1 MNSTIKKGKKGED
14 IACRALKMKGYVI
27 LEKNYRLREGEIDII
42 TERDDYICF
51 VEVKARS
58 SDSFGLPEESI
69 TDRKKE
75 RIIIAANTYIEE
87 NDLHDRNMRFDV
99 VAVNLRTSKVRFTPN
114 AFEVME

>member
-14 IACRALKMKGYVI
+14 IACRALKRDGYVI

-42 TERDDYICF
+42 AQHEDYICF

-58 SDSFGLPEESI
+58 SESFGLPEESI
-69 TDRKKE
+69 INRKKE

-87 NDLHDRNMRFDV
+87 NDLHGMSMRFDV

-114 AFEVME
+114 AFDVME